1 MSVLTLVIGNK
12 NYSSWSLRPWLL
24 LAQAGIEFVEVRV
37 GLRSPDFAARVRAYS
52 PAGKVPALRHGSL
65 AVWDSLAICEY
76 VAEAFPAIRAWPR
89 AVEERAL
96 ARCVSAEMHS
106 GFGALRAQMPMNVRA
121 SGRRVPSTPEL
132 EADIARVCAI
142 WRECRELG
150 KARGPFLF
158 GDFSVADAMY
168 APVAFR
174 FATYG
179 VALGPVEAA
188 YAESLRRLPALL
200 KWAEAAAAESETIEA
215 SEVGR

>member
-24 LAQAGIEFVEVRV
+24 LAQAGPEFEEVRIPM
-37 GLRSPDFAARVRAYS
+37 GGADFGERVRAYS
-52 PAGKVPALRHGSL
+52 PAARVPVLRHGSL

-76 VAEAFPAIRAWPR
+76 VAEAFPEIHAWPR
-89 AVEERAL
+89 AVAERAL

-121 SGRRVPSTPEL
+121 KGRRVPTTPAL
-132 EADIARVCAI
+132 EADVARVCAI

-158 GDFSVADAMY
+158 GEFTAADAMF

-179 VALGPVEAA
+179 VSLGPVEAA
-188 YAESLRRLPALL
+188 YAESLRTLPAMR
-200 KWAEAAAAESETIEA
+200 KWAEAAAAESETIE
-215 SEVGR
+215 SGEVGR